1 VVCCCVCKGGGH
13 GKARKV
19 LDGALSRDAACRM
32 AYLRVSFAASAALPL
47 YPGAIGM
54 GAGSQCFNA
63 QCAEKGGEAM
73 KNIDMKVQGDKLVIT
88 VDLSKSFGLSA
99 SGKSVLI
106 ASTAGNVAVPGREEV
121 KIGLNI
127 YRSQGR

>member
-1 VVCCCVCKGGGH
+1 
-13 GKARKV
+13 
-19 LDGALSRDAACRM
+19 
-32 AYLRVSFAASAALPL
+32 
-47 YPGAIGM
+47 
-54 GAGSQCFNA
+54 
-63 QCAEKGGEAM
+63 M
-73 KNIDMKVQGDKLVIT
+73 KNVEMKVQGDKLVIM
-88 VDLSKSFGLSA
+88 VDLSKSFGLST